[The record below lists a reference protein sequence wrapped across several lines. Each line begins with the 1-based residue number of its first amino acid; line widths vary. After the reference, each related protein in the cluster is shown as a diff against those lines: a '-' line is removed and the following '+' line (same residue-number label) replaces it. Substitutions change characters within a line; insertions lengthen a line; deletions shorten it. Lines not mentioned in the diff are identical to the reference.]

1 MNCAIT
7 ARDVGDVTI
16 LECSGRLSLG
26 EGSELLRK
34 AIRDQLAIGRNQLV
48 LLMAEITYM
57 DSSGVGELV
66 SGFTTVSNSGG
77 ALKLLSPT
85 KRIVDFL
92 QITKLFTVFDVYDEE
107 AAAVR
112 SFSRPGYHFQCPVC
126 QNQVLAYLREGLAEN
141 AHTCGRCEGAFSL
154 SDPDTSTGRAAI
166 RVLSIPSYANEALTL
181 RCGAPFELIFTGRLT
196 LFSSRS
202 LKKLWGA
209 VPCPKRL
216 LVDLSGMTE
225 CEDAGR
231 DALLSLLAGS
241 GVASKVAVSLA
252 GLPTALRAGF
262 PTEPPFFES
271 RNLALNSLGDVSDTP
286 PLSVVLTQH

>member
-1 MNCAIT
+1 MSLTIT
-7 ARDVGDVTI
+7 TRDVGDVTI
-16 LECSGRLSLG
+16 LECSGNLTLG
-26 EGSELLRK
+26 DGSELLRK
-34 AIRDQLAIGRNQLV
+34 TVQSKVASGRNQLI
-48 LLMAEITYM
+48 LLLAEVSYM

-85 KRIVDFL
+85 KRMVDFL
-92 QITKLFTVFDVYDEE
+92 QITKLYTVFDVYDEE

-126 QNQVLAYLREGLAEN
+126 QSQVLAYLRERLDES
-141 AHTCGRCEGAFSL
+141 AHTCGRCDGTFTL
-154 SDPDTSTGRAAI
+154 SDLNSSASRAAVQMLRI
-166 RVLSIPSYANEALTL
+166 AGYAQDMLTL

-209 VPCPKRL
+209 VPGPRRL

-241 GVASKVAVSLA
+241 GAASKVAVSLA

-271 RNLALNSLGDVSDTP
+271 RDLALGSLGDVSDTP
-286 PLSVVLTQH
+286 QLAVALTRH